1 METKNKYQEPQL
13 EVVEFNPEDSI
24 ATSGNI
30 QGVSL
35 WEELWGG
42 Q

>member
-1 METKNKYQEPQL
+1 LEDKNKYEKPQL
-13 EVVEFNPEDSI
+13 EVILFHPEDSI
-24 ATSGNI
+24 ATSGNN